1 MKIAYLMLSSVTL
14 ATKYETSRG
23 VAKCRWC
30 QDYFTGRSKTT
41 KTKMTVN
48 GVYSDH
54 EDKDEDDHKDDHD
67 RKLKLQ

>member
-1 MKIAYLMLSSVTL
+1 MF
-14 ATKYETSRG
+14 
-23 VAKCRWC
+23 AKCRRC
-30 QDYFTGRSKTT
+30 RDYFTGRNKTT

-54 EDKDEDDHKDDHD
+54 EDNDEDDHKDDHD

>member
-1 MKIAYLMLSSVTL
+1 MFA
-14 ATKYETSRG
+14 E
-23 VAKCRWC
+23 CRRC
-30 QDYFTGRSKTT
+30 RDYFTGRSKTT